1 MLNIE
6 YINNAFMLLKS
17 RLIFRNWFLLFLRY
31 LYCKFIKRNALCKMI
46 AISRDGRVCIIN
58 PLIYGNILHGF
69 YFGFIHSVIC
79 SNDYIIIDGLK
90 LKICKKN
97 NENELDLG
105 LVRFRRWYDSLSY
118 IYITNQYSILN
129 VKGAIVIDVGAYVG
143 DSAIYFALKG
153 AKKVIA
159 IEPNPEAFKEMLD
172 NIKFNNMKDKIYP
185 INAGLISKIH
195 SNNLDGNSK
204 CLNVF
209 GGINE
214 AYGIYYY
221 DIVAYN
227 KLGNK
232 CVEAISMAEIIKL
245 IPNEY
250 LDNVV
255 LKMDCEGCEFDVISN
270 DYEHIKLFR
279 ELILEYHNNPTNLIK
294 ILENDFKCY
303 IISKYNLLYCR
314 KKL

>member
-1 MLNIE
+1 MLNIK
-6 YINNAFMLLKS
+6 YINDAFILLKS
-17 RLIFRNWFLLFLRY
+17 RIIFRNWFLLFLRY
-31 LYCKFIKRNALCKMI
+31 LYCKFIKRNALCKMT

-58 PLIYGNILHGF
+58 PLIYGSILHGF

-79 SNDYIIIDGLK
+79 SNGYIIIDGLK
-90 LKICKKN
+90 LKIYKKN
-97 NENELDLG
+97 NENILDLG
-105 LVRFRRWYDSLSY
+105 SVRFKKWYDSLVY
-118 IYITNQYSILN
+118 IYFTNQYSILN

-172 NIKFNNMKDKIYP
+172 NIKLNNIEDKIYP

-195 SNNLDGNSK
+195 SNYLDSNSE
-204 CLNVF
+204 CLIVF

-214 AYGIYYY
+214 AYGIYYR
-221 DIVAYN
+221 DIVTRN

-232 CVEAISMAEIIKL
+232 CVKAISMADIIKL
-245 IPNEY
+245 IPNED

-279 ELILEYHNNPTNLIK
+279 QLILEYHNNPINLIK
-294 ILENDFKCY
+294 ILEKDFKCY
-303 IISKYNLLYCR
+303 IVSKYNLLYCR
-314 KKL
+314 KRL